1 MSDILKTRHE
11 YPITLEIPGDPAHR
25 DALTVPATPRGR
37 AWKAEQEAERRGY
50 LRGIEDAARMVD
62 AAKDAPC
69 AKCGAPRSNHPYRH
83 PFVGAVACDAAAI
96 RQLAKEKPH
105 ADRN

>member
-1 MSDILKTRHE
+1 MTDYEDLGHTSC
-11 YPITLEIPGDPAHR
+11 PGDPAHR

-50 LRGIEDAARMVD
+50 LRGLEDAAR
-62 AAKDAPC
+62 AADDYADKARRKDERSVLAPVHE
-69 AKCGAPRSNHPYRH
+69 AAARRVS
-83 PFVGAVACDAAAI
+83 AAI

-105 ADRN
+105 G

>member
-1 MSDILKTRHE
+1 MTDTSC
-11 YPITLEIPGDPAHR
+11 PGDPAHR
-25 DALTVPATPRGR
+25 DALTVPATPRGQ
-37 AWKAEQEAERRGY
+37 AEQEAERRGY

-62 AAKDAPC
+62 CACEGRAAVLAEANSNSAIRWNACGRDP
-69 AKCGAPRSNHPYRH
+69 CGAL
-83 PFVGAVACDAAAI
+83 DAAAI